1 VHERFGQHRYDAN
14 QHFFAGLNAIQ
25 RGKSFGHRNIRA
37 GRAFD
42 GRAACTIKEF
52 GSLASLSS
60 TGKLTALFCS
70 GISRRIRARS
80 VTAGLK
86 WPPEIGPNEKI
97 SGTNVAPVQFCRFQ
111 WGNTLF
117 RVAILEVLPTFGRS
131 FNGLAR
137 GAWTAAE

>member
-1 VHERFGQHRYDAN
+1 MPRNFRQTQH
-14 QHFFAGLNAIQ
+14 LKV
-25 RGKSFGHRNIRA
+25 RGESFG
-37 GRAFD
+37 
-42 GRAACTIKEF
+42 
-52 GSLASLSS
+52 SS
-60 TGKLTALFCS
+60 
-70 GISRRIRARS
+70 S